1 MLFFHFAD
9 ILTASSVF
17 PVFTPSKE
25 KGPAASTLDK
35 AEFYF
40 QTLYE
45 FVSFV
50 KFVVKKSFEQFGIS
64 LTYSYLSI
72 KYSRSEMLK

>member
-1 MLFFHFAD
+1 VHFFHFSD

-25 KGPAASTLDK
+25 KGHAAYALDK

-50 KFVVKKSFEQFGIS
+50 KFVVEKPLSNLAFRS
-64 LTYSYLSI
+64 LIRTFQ
-72 KYSRSEMLK
+72 